1 MIIAMFLAHLVGDYV
16 LQWDKLAYMKG
27 TSLKGVLIH
36 GAIVTVVTWLFALPF
51 DPGFWPWVMFICG
64 IHIVVD
70 AAPLYLVPALGL
82 KREGLFELVR
92 FLIDQIIHLAV
103 IVLALGLAG
112 YLPMDATL
120 MGLFN
125 AVQEHRALTLV
136 MGYVFVA
143 MPAWILV
150 EFVVYGLLN
159 QSAPDFPVV
168 KHNKYIGTLERWL
181 MLTFVLLGQFGLV
194 ALVAAPRLALEG
206 PQVLRTPR
214 TLIYVAELLASV
226 TLTLAVGLA
235 LRQL

>member
-16 LQWDKLAYMKG
+16 LQWDKLAYLKG
-27 TSLKGVLIH
+27 RELKGVLYH
-36 GAIVTVVTWLFALPF
+36 GAIVTAVTWLFSLPF
-51 DPGFWPWVMFICG
+51 DPGFWPWVLFICG
-64 IHIVVD
+64 IHILVD
-70 AAPLYLVPALGL
+70 AAPLWLIPALGL

-92 FLIDQIIHLAV
+92 FLIDQVIHVLV
-103 IVLALGLAG
+103 IVLAVGLAG
-112 YLPMDATL
+112 YLPLDATVH
-120 MGLFN
+120 GLLE
-125 AVQEHRALTLV
+125 AVQQNRSLTIVL
-136 MGYVFVA
+136 GYVFVA

-194 ALVAAPRLALEG
+194 PLVAAPRLALEG